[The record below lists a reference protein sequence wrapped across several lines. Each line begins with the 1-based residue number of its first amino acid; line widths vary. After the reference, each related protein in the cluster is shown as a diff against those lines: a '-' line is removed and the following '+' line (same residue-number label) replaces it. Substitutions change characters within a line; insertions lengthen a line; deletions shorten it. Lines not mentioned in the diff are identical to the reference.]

1 MKSYLVAIPVCLGLA
16 LVAAPAARAG
26 SANVMADS
34 CAGCHGTGGQSL
46 GAMPAFNT
54 KSADELKKMLRDYRS
69 GAREATIMDRIT
81 KGYSEAQLDAIV
93 DYYKK

>member
-1 MKSYLVAIPVCLGLA
+1 MKRFVVTSAVGLGLA
-16 LVAAPAARAG
+16 LAATAAQAAPI
-26 SANVMADS
+26 NVMADACS
-34 CAGCHGTGGQSL
+34 GCHGTDGQSL

-54 KSADELKKMLRDYRS
+54 KTAAELKKMLRDYRS

-93 DYYKK
+93 DSFKK